1 MVDNIYMQ
9 GDRIKEVMDVMN
21 WSNADLCRAITSKG
35 LTVSDQ
41 AIGKWING
49 ATQNIKGEYFFA
61 IEDLTGFSARW
72 MIEGKGTKK
81 KTLYH
86 PLDEFKKAFDNANDS
101 QKRLVLVLLNNL
113 KETQEIKE
121 DIIKQVIPS
130 DIMQEVIRK

>member
-81 KTLYH
+81 KTLHH
-86 PLDEFKKAFDNANDS
+86 PLDAHKNVFDEADEVS
-101 QKRLVLVLLNNL
+101 QRLILTMLASLKNNKRTPPDDRLHSLELAP
-113 KETQEIKE
+113 KP
-121 DIIKQVIPS
+121 KQA
-130 DIMQEVIRK
+130 QN